1 MYKLEPLSDKKSL
14 ELLWCGKAFFSG
26 FGGCCTKEYEDVGL
40 EMVRKCERLPL
51 AIVALV
57 VFYIANV
64 KVHLNG
70 QV

>member
-1 MYKLEPLSDKKSL
+1 MIAI
-14 ELLWCGKAFFSG
+14 LWFQSQVIMPTLFFFSG

-57 VFYIANV
+57 VFYIANA

>member
-1 MYKLEPLSDKKSL
+1 
-14 ELLWCGKAFFSG
+14 
-26 FGGCCTKEYEDVGL
+26 
-40 EMVRKCERLPL
+40 MVRKCERLPL

-57 VFYIANV
+57 VFYIANA